1 MPFNASLIASLS
13 PSLIAFWPFV
23 HAWMLLWGLAALA
36 PIAIHLWSRRRFRE
50 TSWAAMEFLLAALEK
65 QARRIRVEQLLL
77 LLLRVAVLIL
87 LALALADPQFT
98 AESAPTEGVARPTH
112 WILVVDGSL
121 SMDYQWEG
129 ATLFEHA
136 QQQAKRILSEGARG
150 DGWTLILLADPPRVV
165 VQQPAFDSADVIR
178 EIDALRLRHTGADL
192 TRTLELTDEIVRQVR
207 RQHPR
212 LVNTRVHILSDLA
225 KTTWDPLESPSARRL
240 LRQLADSNVKIS
252 VEELGERRWSNA
264 AVTRVEMLDPF
275 ATVDREVRFLAE
287 IRRLSPEEPRQV
299 RVEMLADGQLLRTED
314 VDLTSGAA
322 SVTFSHRFQTPGD
335 HAVQVRL
342 RGDPLEADNHRQRIV
357 MVRDTVRVL
366 CVEGAPGAARFI
378 AFALEPR
385 RLDRPVVQWEI
396 APESI
401 LLESELDA
409 YDMIF
414 LAHVNRFSREEA
426 GLLQR
431 YVAEG
436 GSVAFF
442 LHDQADLASYQE
454 VFRAGEERRSFFPF
468 QFGPLMD
475 EGPRR
480 FDPLD
485 YRHPIVAPFENQ
497 PRAGL
502 LTVPTW
508 RYFRLEIPESSEVRR
523 ILAFDNGD
531 PALVEF
537 GWGRGRTFLFPSS
550 ATPGGSSAGSE
561 FATWPSFPPVIQEM
575 LALAVQSSD
584 MSRDLRVGEPLEGI
598 SRESSGDASVTITL
612 PDESQ
617 ERVRLLRQDAAEQWM
632 FRGTYW
638 SGIYSVT
645 REGIPDWQQ
654 RFAVN
659 SDPAESELDRVDP
672 GRLPEQILRDQP
684 ASELDESLP
693 AVDRPVSHA
702 RWLLAILLVT
712 LLSESFCA
720 WRFGTTRS

>member
-1 MPFNASLIASLS
+1 MPCLVSLF
-13 PSLIAFWPFV
+13 AFWPFV

-36 PIAIHLWSRRRFRE
+36 PIAIHLWSRRRYRE

-65 QARRIRVEQLLL
+65 QARRIRIEQLLL

-98 AESAPTEGVARPTH
+98 AESAPTDAITRPTH
-112 WILVVDGSL
+112 WVLVVDGSL

-136 QQQAKRILSEGARG
+136 QQQAKRMLSEAAQG

-165 VQQPAFDSADVIR
+165 IQQPAFDPADVMR

-192 TRTLELTDEIVRQVR
+192 TRTLELTDEITRQVR

-212 LVNTRVHILSDLA
+212 LANTRVHLFSDLA
-225 KTTWDPLESPSARRL
+225 KTTWDALEGPSARRL
-240 LRQLADSNVKIS
+240 LRQLADANVHLS
-252 VEELGERRWSNA
+252 VEELGERRWTNA

-314 VDLTSGAA
+314 VDLTSGADV
-322 SVTFSHRFQTPGD
+322 VTFSHRFRMPGD

-342 RGDPLEADNHRQRIV
+342 RGDPLEADNHRERIV
-357 MVRDTVRVL
+357 MVRDTIRVL
-366 CVEGAPGAARFI
+366 CVEGVPGAARYI

-401 LLESELDA
+401 LLESDLDA
-409 YDMIF
+409 YDMIV

-426 GLLQR
+426 GLLKR

-436 GSVAFF
+436 GSAAFF
-442 LHDQADLASYQE
+442 LHDQADVANYQE
-454 VFRAGEERRSFFPF
+454 MFRQTDENRTFFPF
-468 QFGPLMD
+468 TFGPVVD
-475 EGPRR
+475 DGQRQ

-485 YRHPIVAPFENQ
+485 YRHPIIAPFENQ

-508 RYFRLEIPESSEVRR
+508 RYVRLEIPESSEVRR

-537 GWGRGRTFLFPSS
+537 SWGRGRTYLFPSS
-550 ATPGGSSAGSE
+550 ATPGGSPAWSE
-561 FATWPSFPPVIQEM
+561 FSTWPSFPPVIQEM
-575 LALAVQSSD
+575 LALAIQSSD
-584 MSRDLRVGEPLEGI
+584 ESRDLHVGDPLEGV
-598 SRESSGDASVTITL
+598 SRETSGDASVTITL
-612 PDESQ
+612 PDGSQ
-617 ERVRLLRQDAAEQWM
+617 ERVRLVRHDAAEHWT
-632 FRGTYW
+632 FHGTYW
-638 SGIYSVT
+638 SGIYT
-645 REGIPDWQQ
+645 ATMEGVAEWQQ
-654 RFAVN
+654 RFAVTT
-659 SDPAESELDRVDP
+659 DPAESELDRSDP
-672 GRLPEQILRDQP
+672 GRLPEQFIRDQEW
-684 ASELDESLP
+684 SEPDETDS
-693 AVDRPVSHA
+693 AVERPVSYA
-702 RWLLAILLVT
+702 RWLLATLLVT
-712 LLSESFCA
+712 LLAESFCA
-720 WRFGTTRS
+720 WRFGTARP